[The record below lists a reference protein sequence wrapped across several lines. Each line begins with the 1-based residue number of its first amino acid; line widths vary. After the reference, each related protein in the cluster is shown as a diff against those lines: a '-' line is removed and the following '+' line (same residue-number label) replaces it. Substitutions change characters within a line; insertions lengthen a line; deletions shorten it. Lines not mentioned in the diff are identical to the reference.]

1 MTKASAEGFPER
13 VASGRRD
20 VPPPSVPGGLGQLT
34 ATGRGDQLRRT
45 LSHFA
50 SGVTIVTAL
59 RESIPVGF
67 TCQSFF
73 SLSLDPPYVAIAPSK
88 TSTTWPLIAE
98 AGTFCVNILSEGQEA
113 LCRSFAVSGADKFAG
128 VEWNRSPVT
137 SSPLLVGSL
146 AWRPRVGCWACRRPA
161 SPRRC
166 PPHLLPEPFRRPR
179 FRCLVSFLISSA
191 CAGPADEHG

>member
-146 AWRPRVGCWACRRPA
+146 AWVDCIVELVHSAGDHELVVGRVVDQQVQDGAPLIFYQ
-161 SPRRC
+161 S
-166 PPHLLPEPFRRPR
+166 R
-179 FRCLVSFLISSA
+179 FGGLAFDA
-191 CAGPADEHG
+191 

>member
-1 MTKASAEGFPER
+1 MTEAPANAAPER
-13 VASGRRD
+13 FAGGGRPL
-20 VPPPSVPGGLGQLT
+20 PPPPTTGGPGQPP
-34 ATGRGDQLRRT
+34 ATGGASELRKT

-59 RESIPVGF
+59 HEGIPVGF

-73 SLSLDPPYVAIAPSK
+73 SVSLDPPYVAIAPAK

-128 VEWNRSPVT
+128 VEWNSSPVS
-137 SSPLLVGSL
+137 SSPLIAGSL
-146 AWRPRVGCWACRRPA
+146 AWVDCIVELVHSAGDHELVVGRVVDQQVLGGAPLIFYQ
-161 SPRRC
+161 S
-166 PPHLLPEPFRRPR
+166 R
-179 FRCLVSFLISSA
+179 FGGIDFEA
-191 CAGPADEHG
+191 